1 MKVAELSE
9 LVLIL
14 AYYCAIE
21 NIKCRNIDYR
31 PNYIYI
37 LFSIGQQ

>member
-14 AYYCAIE
+14 AYYCPIE
-21 NIKCRNIDYR
+21 NIKHRN
-31 PNYIYI
+31 NY
-37 LFSIGQQ
+37 GK